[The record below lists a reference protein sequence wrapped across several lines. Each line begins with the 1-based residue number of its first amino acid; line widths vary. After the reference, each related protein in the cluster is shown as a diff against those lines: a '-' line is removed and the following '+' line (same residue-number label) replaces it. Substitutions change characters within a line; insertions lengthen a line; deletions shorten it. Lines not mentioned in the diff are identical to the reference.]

1 MSFDGLILV
10 CLAYVILLFGVAFWA
25 EGRARRGHMGILQS
39 PWVYTLSLSIY
50 CTAWTFYGAVG
61 YAARSGL
68 EFVTIYLGPSL
79 VFCGWWWLL
88 RKLVQVGRAQRVTS
102 VADLISA
109 RYGKSNSLGV
119 VVTLLA
125 VLAATP
131 YIALQLQSVTES
143 LSAFAVPVADGG
155 MVPVSDAKQSWAMWI
170 AIGLAAFAILFGTR
184 NLDAR
189 ERHHGVVMA
198 IALEAVVKLV
208 AVLAVGGFVVWVL
221 GGGWGPI
228 MERIDLHAT
237 QDWVPQSGRF
247 MGLTL
252 LSAAAI
258 LTLPRMFQVLVVENV
273 EERHLAFAAWAFPAY
288 LALISVFVLPIAVM
302 GLELLPEGANP
313 DLFVLTVPLSQG
325 HDWLALLAFL
335 GGFSS
340 ATSMVIVAAIA
351 LATMISN
358 QIVTPL
364 WLALW
369 PAHNSNLRHIVLMS
383 RRVAIALVMGLG
395 FGYYRLSGQGAL
407 AEIGL
412 IAFVGAAQTL
422 PALLGGLYWRGGTHQ
437 GALTGLLLGGAIW
450 VYTLFVPSF
459 GEGGLMSAQML
470 AEGPWGIGW
479 LRPEALFGLEGMDP
493 LLHALFWSLFFNVT
507 GYVTLSLLSFPP
519 PLERLQGVAFVNIYE
534 EGPGPRGWHM
544 AVAEAE
550 DYLSMAQRILGA
562 QVAQRFFQEEAA
574 RQGKTGWLPDPT
586 RDFLTALERRLAG
599 SVGSAT
605 AHAMLAQLSG
615 GRVISV
621 RDLINMASEAAD
633 IKEHSYQLETK
644 SEELAQVARQLREAN
659 DKLTRISV
667 QKDAFLGQISHEL
680 RTPMTSIRA
689 FSEILMEPD
698 LPEAMRRDYAKIILD
713 EARRLT
719 RLLDDLLDLSV
730 LEHRKV
736 QLHIGAT
743 NLHDLLDRA
752 TQAAGPEAGHE
763 AGQLRIERDFP
774 SEHVGLITDGDRLV
788 QVFIN
793 LITNARKYCAA
804 AKPVL
809 RIEVRRDGEFAQIDF
824 IDNGQGIPKAEQDL
838 IFEKFSR
845 LTDTAK
851 AGGAGLGLA
860 ICKEILGNLGGSIDY
875 LPGQGGAAFRVRA
888 PLRSVKNVVDVKD
901 GL

>member
-1 MSFDGLILV
+1 MTFDSLILV
-10 CLAYVILLFGVAFWA
+10 CLLYVVLLFGVAFWA
-25 EGRARRGHMGILQS
+25 EGRARSGRMRVLQS

-79 VFCGWWWLL
+79 VFCGWWWFL
-88 RKLVQVGRAQRVTS
+88 RKLVRVGRAQRATS

-119 VVTLLA
+119 VLTLLA

-143 LSAFAVPVADGG
+143 LSAFATPGFAPPAEG
-155 MVPVSDAKQSWAMWI
+155 AQQNWALWI
-170 AIGLAAFAILFGTR
+170 AVGLAAFAILFGTR
-184 NLDAR
+184 NLDAN

-198 IALEAVVKLV
+198 VALEAVVKLV
-208 AVLAVGGFVVWVL
+208 AVLAVGSFVVWGL
-221 GGGWGPI
+221 GGGWGAV
-228 MERIDLHAT
+228 MDRIDHFAT
-237 QDWVPQSGRF
+237 QDWVPQPGRF

-273 EERHLAFAAWAFPAY
+273 EERHLAIASWAFPAY
-288 LALISVFVLPIAVM
+288 LALISVFVLPIAVI

-313 DLFVLTVPLSQG
+313 DLFVLTLPLSQH

-369 PAHNSNLRHIVLMS
+369 PSHNSNLRHVVLMS
-383 RRVAIALVMGLG
+383 RRFSIALVLALG
-395 FGYYRLSGQGAL
+395 YGYYRLSGQGAL

-422 PALLGGLYWRGGTHQ
+422 PALLGGLYWRGGTHH
-437 GALTGLLLGGAIW
+437 GAMGGVLLGGGIW
-450 VYTLFVPSF
+450 IYTLFLPSL
-459 GEGGLMSAQML
+459 GIDGLMSPQML

-479 LRPEALFGLEGMDP
+479 LRPEALFGLSGMDP
-493 LLHALFWSLFFNVT
+493 LLHALFWSLFANVT
-507 GYVTLSLLSFPP
+507 AYIGLSLRAFPP
-519 PLERLQGVAFVNIYE
+519 PLERLQGVAFVNIYD

-544 AVAEAE
+544 AVAESE
-550 DYLSMAQRILGA
+550 DYLSTAQRILGA
-562 QVAQRFFQEEAA
+562 QTAQKFFQSEAA

-586 RDFLTALERRLAG
+586 PDFLAALERKFAG

-621 RDLINMASEAAD
+621 GDLINMASEAAD
-633 IKEHSYQLETK
+633 MKEHSSQLEAK
-644 SEELAQVARQLREAN
+644 SEELAQVARQLRLAN
-659 DKLTRISV
+659 EKLTQISV

-698 LPEAMRRDYAKIILD
+698 LPDEMRQSYAKIILE

-736 QLHIGAT
+736 QLHIGLS
-743 NLHDLLDRA
+743 NLHELLNRA
-752 TQAAGPEAGHE
+752 VQSAAHSGNA
-763 AGQLRIERDFP
+763 AQCRIERDFP
-774 SEHVGLITDGDRLV
+774 NEHVALFTDGDRLV

-793 LITNARKYCAA
+793 LITNAQKYCDAE
-804 AKPVL
+804 KPVL
-809 RIEVRRDGEFAQIDF
+809 RIEVQRQDDQAQIDF
-824 IDNGQGIPKAEQDL
+824 VDNGAGIPKSAQDL

-845 LTDTAK
+845 LTDMSR

-860 ICKEILGNLGGSIDY
+860 ICREILTNLGGRIDY
-875 LPGQGGAAFRVRA
+875 LPGQGGAAFRVLI
-888 PLRSVKNVVDVKD
+888 PLRRGKMVHE
-901 GL
+901 GAEET